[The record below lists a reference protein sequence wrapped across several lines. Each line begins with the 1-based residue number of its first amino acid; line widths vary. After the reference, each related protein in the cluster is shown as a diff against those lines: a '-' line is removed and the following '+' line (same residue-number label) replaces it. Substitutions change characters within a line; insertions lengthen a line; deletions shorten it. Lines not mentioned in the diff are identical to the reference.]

1 LRQKCWF
8 SADLRAL
15 VAICL
20 LVACAGPQAVP
31 TAAPTAAGATAGG
44 TAVAAA
50 PVQTTSTPE
59 ATVVATPQSRDPG
72 RLVVVAA
79 SSLANPFQ
87 ELASAFLSS
96 TPAATGVSFNF
107 ASVGQ
112 LRVLIGQGI
121 DADVLA
127 TDDRAQMDEA
137 RQAHFVEG
145 QDQVFGHNRLVIIV
159 PKANP
164 KQIAA
169 LKDLAGPGVRWVTT
183 DPAEP
188 TEPATLALLDR
199 AAADPDY
206 GTDFRSKAERNIQAR
221 IGAPDE
227 AVATV
232 QAGQADATV
241 VYASAVEPAARAQV
255 QQIEVADGLRP
266 ASDYAIAV
274 TRSANTQIAQTFIAF
289 VLSPRGQEI
298 LKKWGIVA
306 EPAGG

>member
-1 LRQKCWF
+1 M
-8 SADLRAL
+8 
-15 VAICL
+15 CL

-31 TAAPTAAGATAGG
+31 TAAPTAAGPTARA
-44 TAVAAA
+44 TAVAAG
-50 PVQTTSTPE
+50 PVQQTSTPE
-59 ATVVATPQSRDPG
+59 PTLVATPQARDPG

-79 SSLANPFQ
+79 SSLASPFQ
-87 ELASAFLSS
+87 ELASAFLTS
-96 TPAATGVSFNF
+96 TPSATGVSFNF

-127 TDDRAQMDEA
+127 TDDRAQMNEA

-145 QDQVFGHNRLVIIV
+145 QDQVFGRNRLVIIV

-164 KQIAA
+164 KQIVA
-169 LKDLAGPGVRWVTT
+169 LKDLAGSGVRWVTT

-199 AAADPDY
+199 AAADADY
-206 GTDFRSKAERNIQAR
+206 GTDFRSRAERNIQAR

-232 QAGQADATV
+232 QAGQADATI

-255 QQIEVADGLRP
+255 QQIELADALRP

-274 TRSANTQIAQTFIAF
+274 TRSANTQIAQAFVAF
-289 VLSPRGQEI
+289 VLSARGQDI